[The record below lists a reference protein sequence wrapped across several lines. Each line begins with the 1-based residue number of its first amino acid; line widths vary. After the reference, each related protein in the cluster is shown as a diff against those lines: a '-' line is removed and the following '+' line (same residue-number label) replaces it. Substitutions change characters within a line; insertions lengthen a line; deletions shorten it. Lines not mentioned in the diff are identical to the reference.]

1 MNVNSLC
8 VNLSAGGT
16 LAVGTVILPIMKI
29 PPDSLGGG
37 ITITSAAVASA
48 NAIAAGSAPLY
59 TLLTLGTNSAVS
71 GTIATIAEGAF
82 TAGTV
87 KPMTI
92 ANAFVDP
99 EGWIAV
105 RVAGTVVNAAQLFT
119 TLSLQYVMGR

>member
-29 PPDSLGGG
+29 PADSFGGG
-37 ITITSAAVASA
+37 ITITSVAVASA

-59 TLLTLGTNSAVS
+59 TLLTLGTNSAVN

-99 EGWIAV
+99 
-105 RVAGTVVNAAQLFT
+105 
-119 TLSLQYVMGR
+119 